1 MPYLWAAYV
10 LIVVLASLNPLS
22 GWRDTGVPPWA
33 FWFDP
38 WPRYLTRF
46 DWITNIAAYLP
57 LGFLTLLVLPQRWIM
72 GQYRGLLLFAVVLAA
87 LFCSAFSF
95 AMEAAQTYLPQRIP
109 ARSDW
114 AANSLG
120 GLIGAA
126 MSAAAC
132 ALVARYPGWKR
143 GSTQVFDAHAGPLQA
158 LVGLWMLAQ
167 LHPVSASFVTGR
179 FVPDVM
185 RWAEMASGRAYAP
198 VWFDASAALSAD
210 QFALLETLA
219 GATGL
224 ISLLAVGR
232 LVLQNNGPRLLLMLL
247 LLLAALAAKS
257 VASALQFGPASA
269 FAWWTD
275 GAQGAALAGLVAAV
289 ALAYLPRTWTV
300 LTGLISLMLLL
311 ALANAIPDNP
321 YFAATLTRWH
331 EGRFINFFG
340 LTQFIA
346 ATWPFV
352 AMAAMT
358 WRSWKKT

>member
-22 GWRDTGVPPWA
+22 GWRDTGVSPWA
-33 FWFDP
+33 FLSDP
-38 WPRYLTRF
+38 WPRYLTQF
-46 DWITNIAAYLP
+46 DWVTNITAYLP
-57 LGFLTLLVLPQRWIM
+57 LGFLSLLALPQRWTS
-72 GQYRGLLLFAVVLAA
+72 GQHRALLIAAVAIALA
-87 LFCSAFSF
+87 FCSGLSL

-109 ARSDW
+109 ALSDW
-114 AANSLG
+114 AANSMGGALG
-120 GLIGAA
+120 VLGAA
-126 MSAAAC
+126 VANVV
-132 ALVARYPGWKR
+132 VARHPAWKTR
-143 GSTQVFDAHAGPLQA
+143 FAHAFDGHAGPLQA

-185 RWAEMASGRAYAP
+185 KWAGAAAGNAYAP
-198 VWFDASAALSAD
+198 TWFDAGAALSAE
-210 QFALLETLA
+210 QFALMETLVGAA
-219 GATGL
+219 GL
-224 ISLLAVGR
+224 VSLLAVGR
-232 LVLQNNGPRLLLMLL
+232 LVLQPQGPRLILMLL

-269 FAWWTD
+269 FVWWTD
-275 GAQGAALAGLVAAV
+275 GAQGAVLAGLCAAV
-289 ALAYLPRTWTV
+289 ILAYLPRAGTV
-300 LTGLISLMLLL
+300 LTGVIALMLLL

-340 LTQFIA
+340 LTQWVA
-346 ATWPFV
+346 ATWPFA